1 MNNFGIQRNEKI
13 DILKGFA
20 IILMVMGHSM
30 SDIEYM
36 TIPFNVIYSFHM
48 PILFYL
54 SGYMI
59 EATKSKYAQTG
70 ILYFIKRKAVSLLV
84 PYFSWTVL
92 VPWIYNRCSF
102 EVLKNQLVSVTGLH
116 GSGIWFLPVLFGLT
130 LMYAFIWL
138 LQKSVLHQKDSFAKD
153 VVLLVISVMLLVMLV
168 FITKHPYLVNMM
180 SYAIPF
186 FFGVFVAKYNFV
198 KKIIGSRSII
208 VAAIGLYF
216 VLFPFF
222 DFYDTSV
229 MTQVKRIILSIFAI
243 IVLWNLCRKETY
255 QNRILRFVM
264 LCGKYSLAIYL
275 IHGYF
280 SRWKL
285 ILEARDSVLLG
296 SIISLAGSVLVCII
310 CVACAKILEM
320 TKVTRKVFL
329 GK

>member
-1 MNNFGIQRNEKI
+1 MNNCGINRNEKI
-13 DILKGFA
+13 DLLKGIA

-48 PILFYL
+48 PLLFFL
-54 SGYMI
+54 SGYII
-59 EATKSKYAQTG
+59 ELTKSKYEETG
-70 ILYFIKRKAVSLLV
+70 IQHFIKRKAISLLV

-92 VPWIYNRCSF
+92 VPWIYNKCSF
-102 EVLKNQLVSVTGLH
+102 EVLKNQLASVTGLH

-130 LMYAFIWL
+130 LMYAFMWL
-138 LQKSVLHQKDSFAKD
+138 LQRSVLKQNDSFVKD
-153 VVLLVISVMLLVMLV
+153 VVLLMISVLLLVILV
-168 FITKHPYLVNMM
+168 FITKYPYLINMM

-198 KKIIGSRSII
+198 RKIICSRII
-208 VAAIGLYF
+208 IIMAIGLYF
-216 VLFPFF
+216 ICFPFF
-222 DFYDTSV
+222 DFYNTSM

-243 IVLWNLCRKETY
+243 IVLWNLCWKESY

-264 LCGKYSLAIYL
+264 LCGQYSLSIYL
-275 IHGYF
+275 IHGYL

-285 ILEARDSVLLG
+285 ILEGRDSILLG
-296 SIISLAGSVLVCII
+296 SMISLVGSVLVCII
-310 CVACAKILEM
+310 CITCAKILER
-320 TKVTRKVFL
+320 TKVTSKVFL